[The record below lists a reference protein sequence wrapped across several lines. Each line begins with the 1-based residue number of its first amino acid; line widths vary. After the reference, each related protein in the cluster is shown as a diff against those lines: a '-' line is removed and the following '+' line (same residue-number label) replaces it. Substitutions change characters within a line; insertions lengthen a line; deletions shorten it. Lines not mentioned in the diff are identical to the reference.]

1 MVFLTGPRK
10 KNAYSAPAP
19 GPNAGDPEGWVPGYH
34 NSVCNSRLKFFQKK
48 FPRAPCQPLQ
58 NLPIREKSS
67 PKNFRKLEKNVSL
80 FSGGID
86 R

>member
-1 MVFLTGPRK
+1 MLILPPPQDQTRAIRK
-10 KNAYSAPAP
+10 
-19 GPNAGDPEGWVPGYH
+19 AGSGLPQLRVQFMAEIF
-34 NSVCNSRLKFFQKK
+34 SKK

-67 PKNFRKLEKNVSL
+67 PKNFRKFEKNVSL